1 MRRRRLAG
9 GASTGWCVR
18 EDWAVSETIDRS
30 ARVSTLELF
39 FDLVFVFT
47 ITQLTGVLVAGGD
60 AASAL
65 QVVVMLA
72 VIWWMYDGYAWL
84 TNAIAT
90 DLLRFRLLLLGG
102 MGAFLVIALAIPS
115 AYASTGLAFG
125 LGYAV
130 VVLLHGGMYA
140 KGTSVSEVAAILRI
154 VPFNLTAAAMVLIGG
169 VAGGRLQDLLWAG
182 AALLLW
188 FTPWFTSTEGF
199 VIAAEHFCERH
210 GLVIIVALG
219 ESIVVIGAAAVG
231 VPVDLRLGVVA
242 LLSLALSAALWW
254 LYFRDEGAVEHAMVS
269 ASPARR
275 ARLALVGFGYWHFGL
290 LLGVVAVAAGLK
302 KSVGDPYDPLAGWI
316 GLELAVGVALFA
328 ACTVGF
334 RTTLGIGVSRSRL
347 VAAAAALATV
357 PIGTEWSAAGQ
368 LAVLT
373 AIVVAALLVEARRPV

>member
-1 MRRRRLAG
+1 M
-9 GASTGWCVR
+9 
-18 EDWAVSETIDRS
+18 SETIDRS

-60 AASAL
+60 ATAAVH
-65 QVVVMLA
+65 VVVMLA

-102 MGAFLVIALAIPS
+102 MGAFLVIALAIPD
-115 AYASTGLAFG
+115 AYESTGLAFG

-130 VVLLHGGMYA
+130 VVVLHAGMYA
-140 KGTSVSEVAAILRI
+140 KGTSVSEVAAILRL
-154 VPFNLTAAAMVLIGG
+154 VPFNLTAAALILLGG
-169 VAGGRLQDLLWAG
+169 ALGGGAQELLWAG

-219 ESIVVIGAAAVG
+219 ESIVVVGAGAAG
-231 VPVDLRLGVVA
+231 VPLDLHLAAVA
-242 LLSLALSAALWW
+242 LLALALSAALWW
-254 LYFRDEGAVEHAMVS
+254 LYFRDETAVEHAMKA
-269 ASPARR
+269 ASDTRR
-275 ARLALVGFGYWHFGL
+275 ARLALIGFGYWHFGL
-290 LLGVVAVAAGLK
+290 LLGVVALAAGLK
-302 KSVGDPYDPLAGWI
+302 KAIGDPYDPLDGWI
-316 GLELAVGVALFA
+316 GIELAVGVALFSA
-328 ACTVGF
+328 STVGF
-334 RTTLGIGVSRSRL
+334 RQALGIGVSRSRL
-347 VAAAAALATV
+347 VAAAAALATI
-357 PIGTEWSAAGQ
+357 PIGTEWSAAGE

-373 AIVVAALLVEARRPV
+373 GIVVAALLVEARHTPARV

>member
-1 MRRRRLAG
+1 MKIR
-9 GASTGWCVR
+9 V
-18 EDWAVSETIDRS
+18 VSETIDRS

-115 AYASTGLAFG
+115 AYVSTGFAFG

-130 VVLLHGGMYA
+130 VVLLHAGMYA

-154 VPFNLTAAAMVLIGG
+154 VPFNLTAAAFVLVGG
-169 VAGGRLQDLLWAG
+169 VVGGRPQDALWAG
-182 AALLLW
+182 AALLIW

-219 ESIVVIGAAAVG
+219 ESIVVVGAGAAG
-231 VPVDLRLGVVA
+231 VPLDLRLAVVA

-254 LYFRDEGAVEHAMVS
+254 LYFRDESAVEHAMVE
-269 ASPARR
+269 APPARR

-290 LLGVVAVAAGLK
+290 LLGVVALAAGLK
-302 KSVGDPYDPLAGWI
+302 KAIGDPYDPLAGWI
-316 GLELAVGVALFA
+316 GLELGVGVALFA

-334 RTTLGIGVSRSRL
+334 RTTLGIGVSRSRI
-347 VAAAAALATV
+347 VAALAALATI

-373 AIVVAALLVEARRPV
+373 AIVVAALVVEARHAVELPRGGA

>member
-1 MRRRRLAG
+1 
-9 GASTGWCVR
+9 
-18 EDWAVSETIDRS
+18 VSETIDRS

-47 ITQLTGVLVAGGD
+47 ITQLTGALVAGGD

-65 QVVVMLA
+65 HVVVMLA

-102 MGAFLVIALAIPS
+102 MGAFMVIALAIPS
-115 AYASTGLAFG
+115 AYVSTGLAFG
-125 LGYAV
+125 LAYAV
-130 VVLLHGGMYA
+130 VVGLHAGMYA

-154 VPFNLTAAAMVLIGG
+154 VPFNLTAAAMVLLGG
-169 VAGGRLQDLLWAG
+169 AAGGRPQDVLWAG

-188 FTPWFTSTEGF
+188 FTPWLTSTEGF

-219 ESIVVIGAAAVG
+219 ESIVVVGAAAAG
-231 VPVDLRLGVVA
+231 VPLDLRLAVVA

-254 LYFRDEGAVEHAMVS
+254 LYFRDEEAVEHAMKT
-269 ASPARR
+269 ASDVRR

-302 KSVGDPYDPLAGWI
+302 KAIGDPYEPLDGWI
-316 GLELAVGVALFA
+316 GTELGLGVALFT

-347 VAAAAALATV
+347 VAAAAALATIPV
-357 PIGTEWSAAGQ
+357 GTEWSAAAE

-373 AIVVAALLVEARRPV
+373 AIVVAALLVEARHAADLPEVRA